1 LESVEK
7 VRAAFPDE
15 VWMHTECVRFGGRT
29 TMTALPVIRWKDDA
43 RLAEIMAGFE
53 AAGAGIAN
61 PHVFTIE
68 EGSGYRRVPGDQLGF
83 KRRVD
88 PLGLFNPGKMKS
100 FDEPESNAA

>member
-1 LESVEK
+1 
-7 VRAAFPDE
+7 
-15 VWMHTECVRFGGRT
+15 MHTECVRFGGRI
-29 TMTALPVIRWKDDA
+29 TMSALPVIRFTTEE

-83 KRRVD
+83 KRAVD
-88 PLGLFNPGKMKS
+88 PLGLFNPGKMLS
-100 FDEPESNAA
+100 FTP